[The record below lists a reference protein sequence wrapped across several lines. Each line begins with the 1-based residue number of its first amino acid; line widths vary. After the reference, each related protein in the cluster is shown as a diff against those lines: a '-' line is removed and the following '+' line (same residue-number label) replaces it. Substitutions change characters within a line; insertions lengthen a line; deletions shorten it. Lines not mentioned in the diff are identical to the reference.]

1 MEKKNSHV
9 RRQDACLEQVVGCKW
24 SVSVLMAVREGV
36 TRPGALERAI
46 PGISTKIL
54 SERLRKLVRFGL
66 LNKQTH
72 AEVPP
77 RTEYS
82 LTTKGGK
89 LVKIIEQLRELD
101 DGESET

>member
-1 MEKKNSHV
+1 
-9 RRQDACLEQVVGCKW
+9 
-24 SVSVLMAVREGV
+24 MAVRDGV

-54 SERLRKLVRFGL
+54 SERLRKLARFGL
-66 LNKQTH
+66 LDKQTYP
-72 AEVPP
+72 EVPP

-89 LVKIIEQLRELD
+89 LVEIVEQLRELD
-101 DGESET
+101 DGGSET